1 MRKAILWLL
10 PVLLIVAL
18 VAVACAPPEPAA
30 TEEPEQPAAQEEP
43 APAESEAKKI
53 GITLFTRAHQF
64 YQTMEATWKEHAEEY
79 GYELLIQNAEVDVA
93 AQTSQIEDFIQQDVD
108 AMIVCAVD
116 PQGII
121 PAVEAANEAG
131 IPVVTVDGPAGGGDI
146 VTFVGTDNF
155 EGGRVAGEF
164 ARQYIEEELG
174 GEAKVAILDFPQ
186 SAVVCVNRV
195 NGFKSELEGMAGVE
209 IVAQQDGGAMRDK
222 AMAVFENV
230 LSANPELDVV
240 FGINDDTILGAM
252 AAAEGAGRIDEIVF
266 IGYDGTPE
274 AVELIASGESQLKAD
289 VAQQPV
295 EIAKTA
301 LEVLEGVFD
310 GKTYESETPVAPIL
324 ITGENADQFLTGE
337 PAAEPEA
344 DAGPKRIGITLFT
357 RAHQFYQTMEATW
370 KEHAEEYGYE
380 LLIQNAEVDVAA
392 QTSQIE
398 DFIQQDVDAMIV
410 CAVDPQGIIPAVEA
424 ANEAGIPVVTVDG
437 PAGGGDIVTFV
448 GTDNFEGGRVAGEFA
463 RQYIEEELG
472 GEAKVAILDFP
483 QSAVVCVN
491 RVNGFK
497 SELEGMAG
505 VEIVAQ
511 QDGGAMRDKA
521 MAVFENVLSANPE
534 LDVVFGINDD
544 TILGAMAAAEGA
556 GRIDEIVFIGYD
568 GTPEAV
574 ELIASGESQLKA
586 DVAQQPVEIAKM
598 ALEVLKGVFDGKTY
612 DPETPVAPI
621 LITADNAEDFLQ

>member
-1 MRKAILWLL
+1 MRKTTNWLVPILLM
-10 PVLLIVAL
+10 VLLV
-18 VAVACAPPEPAA
+18 VGACAPQPAETVEPA
-30 TEEPEQPAAQEEP
+30 EPVEQEEP
-43 APAESEAKKI
+43 AAPESETKKI

-64 YQTMEATWKEHAEEY
+64 YQDMEATWKEEADAY
-79 GYELLIQNAEVDVA
+79 GFELLIQNAEIDVA
-93 AQTSQIEDFIQQDVD
+93 AQTSQIEDFIQQKVD
-108 AMIVCAVD
+108 AMVVCAVD

-121 PAVEAANEAG
+121 PAIESANEAG

-146 VTFVGTDNF
+146 VTFIGTDNF

-164 ARQYIEEELG
+164 ARQYIEDELG
-174 GEAKVAILDFPQ
+174 GNAKVAILDFPQ

-252 AAAEGAGRIDEIVF
+252 AAAEGAGRLDEMIF

-274 AVELIASGESQLKAD
+274 AVELIASGTSQLKAD

-301 LEVLEGVFD
+301 MDVLQGVFE
-310 GKTYESETPVAPIL
+310 GKSYDPETPVAPIL
-324 ITGENADQFLTGE
+324 ITAENAGEFLTGE
-337 PAAEPEA
+337 AEAQPEA
-344 DAGPKRIGITLFT
+344 EAGPKRIGITLFT
-357 RAHQFYQTMEATW
+357 RAHQFYQDMEATW
-370 KEHAEEYGYE
+370 KEDADAYCFEF
-380 LLIQNAEVDVAA
+380 LIQNAEIDVAA

-398 DFIQQDVDAMIV
+398 DFIQQKVDAMVV
-410 CAVDPQGIIPAVEA
+410 CAVDPQGIIPAIES

-437 PAGGGDIVTFV
+437 PAGGGDIVTFI

-463 RQYIEEELG
+463 RQYIEDELG
-472 GEAKVAILDFP
+472 GNAKVAILDFP

-556 GRIDEIVFIGYD
+556 GRLDEMIFIGYD

-574 ELIASGESQLKA
+574 ELIASGTSQLKA
-586 DVAQQPVEIAKM
+586 DVAQQPVEIAKTAM
-598 ALEVLKGVFDGKTY
+598 DVLQGVFEGKSY

-621 LITADNAEDFLQ
+621 LITAENAEDFLQ

>member
-1 MRKAILWLL
+1 ML
-10 PVLLIVAL
+10 
-18 VAVACAPPEPAA
+18 AA
-30 TEEPEQPAAQEEP
+30 TSWPMAWVAASPAPFSTVKVPLPGMASTETRALEPNPVELNTTPELSLEPLRNEAETPVAPILITVDNADQFLTAEPEGEP
-43 APAESEAKKI
+43 EADAGPKRI

-64 YQTMEATWKEHAEEY
+64 YQTMEATWKEYAEEY
-79 GYELLIQNAEVDVA
+79 GYELLIQNAEIDVA

-108 AMIVCAVD
+108 AMVVCAVD

-164 ARQYIEEELG
+164 ARQYIEEDLG

-252 AAAEGAGRIDEIVF
+252 AAAEGAGRLDEMIF

-295 EIAKTA
+295 EIAKTT
-301 LEVLEGVFD
+301 LEVLKGVFD

-324 ITGENADQFLTGE
+324 IT
-337 PAAEPEA
+337 
-344 DAGPKRIGITLFT
+344 
-357 RAHQFYQTMEATW
+357 
-370 KEHAEEYGYE
+370 
-380 LLIQNAEVDVAA
+380 
-392 QTSQIE
+392 
-398 DFIQQDVDAMIV
+398 
-410 CAVDPQGIIPAVEA
+410 
-424 ANEAGIPVVTVDG
+424 
-437 PAGGGDIVTFV
+437 
-448 GTDNFEGGRVAGEFA
+448 
-463 RQYIEEELG
+463 
-472 GEAKVAILDFP
+472 
-483 QSAVVCVN
+483 
-491 RVNGFK
+491 
-497 SELEGMAG
+497 
-505 VEIVAQ
+505 
-511 QDGGAMRDKA
+511 
-521 MAVFENVLSANPE
+521 
-534 LDVVFGINDD
+534 
-544 TILGAMAAAEGA
+544 
-556 GRIDEIVFIGYD
+556 
-568 GTPEAV
+568 
-574 ELIASGESQLKA
+574 
-586 DVAQQPVEIAKM
+586 
-598 ALEVLKGVFDGKTY
+598 
-612 DPETPVAPI
+612 
-621 LITADNAEDFLQ
+621 ADNAEDFLQ